1 MALPQVFKDRQT
13 DVGQG
18 EAMEMGKIS
27 FLPEEAA
34 RNTYIKVHVMKGM
47 GFNAW
52 LFGQFQMFQ
61 KFTVVTNVPPVRGQI
76 FHTDMK

>member
-1 MALPQVFKDRQT
+1 
-13 DVGQG
+13 
-18 EAMEMGKIS
+18 MEMGKIS

-34 RNTYIKVHVMKGM
+34 RKKIYIKVYVMKGM

-61 KFTVVTNVPPVRGQI
+61 KFIVLTNVSPVRGQI